1 MVLKTEKNQTHNLKR
16 RKLADKTNLQN
27 YILCIHDSLGFFGM
41 SSNDPTSVPQG
52 RERLGEE
59 GGTRSLKRQRPEDN
73 DEKKEIPKSE
83 ESLKPKSAVD
93 TNNNNNNTDSSSA
106 DEAYLSRR
114 GDRGRGN
121 SSNNAMKK
129 CYSCGKTGHVK
140 SACPE
145 ASSDS
150 RGKSSRV
157 DDSSQYQ
164 HRVSSERQ
172 YFSSHDRG
180 NNSGGVDRAERRRM
194 NEQHERELL
203 DLTRDARTVFVSQL
217 VLRAQESDLKLY
229 FEQVGKVAQVRLLS
243 DKYGKSRGI
252 GYVEF
257 EDLETVPR
265 ALVLNGQKFC
275 MKHSGCVCSGFPIS
289 IKPSQ
294 VEKNYAFTAEKEGG
308 SLLSTNIDKR
318 VYILGL
324 PSSATE
330 AGLRKICDG
339 GNFGVVDRVSII
351 SDKNGTSKRF
361 GFITFKSIDGAT
373 DASSKLHDSEMVFPR
388 LAREPSGKESGG
400 YSDAEELLTAAAST
414 KTTGASD
421 TIICKVKAGRLNVM
435 GLVVAHTGET
445 FKFDGTM
452 VQGKHG
458 AAADFEGVGLTSQAR
473 AAMMM
478 QLSKSTKASEM
489 QLKNVLG
496 LSTTSSSSQDS
507 SSTTSAS
514 SSSSSFSQADANA
527 AAAAALAVASQYVA
541 APPSSVAPPSPPSP
555 AICLINM
562 FVAAE
567 EEAKNGQGWDVEL
580 LDEVKEECSAF
591 GKILHASCDKVES
604 RVFLCF
610 EKVEGALQA
619 IAQIN
624 GRRFDGR
631 VVQAIQ
637 YPLQLYVGKYPE
649 LLKIVA

>member
-1 MVLKTEKNQTHNLKR
+1 MN
-16 RKLADKTNLQN
+16 
-27 YILCIHDSLGFFGM
+27 
-41 SSNDPTSVPQG
+41 SNDPTLVGGEFKPK
-52 RERLGEE
+52 REGGVEE
-59 GGTRSLKRQRPEDN
+59 DGGTRSLKRQRPEEN

-83 ESLKPKSAVD
+83 ESLKPKTAVE
-93 TNNNNNNTDSSSA
+93 NNNTDSSSA

-121 SSNNAMKK
+121 SSSNNAMKK
-129 CYSCGKTGHVK
+129 CYSCGKPGHVK

-150 RGKSSRV
+150 RGKSSRA
-157 DDSSQYQ
+157 DDFSQHQ

-172 YFSSHDRG
+172 YYSSHDRG
-180 NNSGGVDRAERRRM
+180 NNSGGVDRAERRHI

-308 SLLSTNIDKR
+308 SSLSTNIDKR

-324 PSSATE
+324 PLSATE

-339 GNFGVVDRVSII
+339 GNFGVIDRVSII

-373 DASSKLHDSEMVFPR
+373 DAASKLHNSELVFPKS
-388 LAREPSGKESGG
+388 AKEPSGKESGG

-414 KTTGASD
+414 KTTETSD
-421 TIICKVKAGRLNVM
+421 SIICKVKAGRLNVM

-452 VQGKHG
+452 VQGMHG

-496 LSTTSSSSQDS
+496 LSTTSSSSSSSQDS

-514 SSSSSFSQADANA
+514 ASSSSFSQADANA

-541 APPSSVAPPSPPSP
+541 APPSSVVPPSPPSP

-562 FVAAE
+562 FVTAE
-567 EEAKNGQGWDVEL
+567 EEAKSGQGWEVEL
-580 LDEVKEECSAF
+580 LDEVKEECSTF

-637 YPLQLYVGKYPE
+637 YPLQLYVAKYPE
-649 LLKIVA
+649 LLKVVS